1 MHKKEATCAHIC
13 HFIPISLMRIFSK
26 HLMLRLQI
34 LYARCVELCSLFSLF
49 PNKMTEKAIFLE
61 KKRRKCFANKNKN
74 VTLHRKT
81 TKKYKHDDN

>member
-34 LYARCVELCSLFSLF
+34 LYARCVELCSLISLF

-61 KKRRKCFANKNKN
+61 KKEEN
-74 VTLHRKT
+74 VLQIKIKT
-81 TKKYKHDDN
+81 

>member
-61 KKRRKCFANKNKN
+61 KKEEN
-74 VTLHRKT
+74 VLQIKIKT
-81 TKKYKHDDN
+81 